1 MQIDYLN
8 YDSSELLSPSK
19 DQPTGSFR
27 SIIMNKLLEE
37 RRFSAP
43 FSPPSP
49 VTETLSRARA
59 NIQNKLEQGKQ
70 IRSKYPQE
78 DSVSYSYSPNTDY
91 SQLTSGRNE
100 SSITK
105 SKEPDFEK
113 LSNIYESYIKSPRPC
128 EKYDTA
134 IKPSTVIQGTPTKK
148 NIIPSSSKRPSS
160 APARRKTREQ
170 MIQEKE
176 EQLRKECTFKPTI
189 NRLPANKSLNYHE
202 KSDNLTLEAKIERWS
217 KPRSE
222 IQDQREKLKREL
234 EEQVRVT

>member
-8 YDSSELLSPSK
+8 YDSPELLSPSK

-43 FSPPSP
+43 LSPPSP

-59 NIQNKLEQGKQ
+59 NIQNKLEQNKQ
-70 IRSKYPQE
+70 IRSKYPTE

-91 SQLTSGRNE
+91 SQLNSGRNE
-100 SSITK
+100 PSITK

-134 IKPSTVIQGTPTKK
+134 IKPSKAIQRTPTKK
-148 NIIPSSSKRPSS
+148 NIIPAPSKRPSS

-176 EQLRKECTFKPTI
+176 EQLRKECPFKPTI
-189 NRLPANKSLNYHE
+189 NKLPANKSLNYHE
-202 KSDNLTLEAKIERWS
+202 KSDNLTLEDKIERWS
-217 KPRSE
+217 KSRSE